1 METLEGGHSR
11 RIRVLIADDHEIVR
25 KGVRDSLEAEGSVEI
40 IGEAR
45 DGLEAFEEAKRL
57 LPDAVLMD
65 LQMPKA
71 DGLEGLKLIHAELPQ
86 IPVVILTTFQNESS
100 IAEALR
106 LGAKGYL
113 LKNASPVEIADS
125 LRAAVRG
132 VLLLSQNVSES
143 LAAFANQSGSKG
155 LATNINEREREVLH
169 LIAQGARNKEIAAQL
184 FITVSTVEKHISSL
198 FHKLEATNRAELVR
212 TAISRG
218 LIFPGV
224 SK

>member
-1 METLEGGHSR
+1 M
-11 RIRVLIADDHEIVR
+11 R
-25 KGVRDSLEAEGSVEI
+25 KGIRDSLEAEGSVEI
-40 IGEAR
+40 IGEAG

-71 DGLEGLKLIHAELPQ
+71 DGMEGLKLIHAELPQ
-86 IPVVILTTFQNESS
+86 IPVVILTTFQNDAS

-113 LKNASPVEIADS
+113 LKNATPHEIADS

-132 VLLLSQNVSES
+132 ELLLSQNVSES
-143 LAAFANQSGSKG
+143 LASHANQSGSKVH
-155 LATNINEREREVLH
+155 AYNINDREREVLN
-169 LIAQGARNKEIAAQL
+169 LITQGARNKEIAAQL
-184 FITVSTVEKHISSL
+184 FITVSTVEKHVSSL

-212 TAISRG
+212 AAINRG
-218 LIFPGV
+218 LVFPGAG
-224 SK
+224 K